1 MSFDIYTNDL
11 IEDAEKSLSKT
22 FLEVDNICIKNEQ
35 KVLKSMID
43 NNLVDADF
51 NPTDGYGYSDLG
63 RDKIDKIY
71 ASIFN
76 TEDALVR
83 FQIPSAT
90 SAISLALFSMLLPGD
105 EFISSDGMP
114 YDTLH
119 SIIGIN
125 NDPCSLSELGCKFS
139 YVDLLPAKYDASGKL
154 IETEK
159 YDIDKILN
167 KITDKTKLVMFQR
180 SKGYTVRH
188 SFMPHEIGS
197 AIKKIKE
204 KNQNIICM
212 VDNCYG
218 TFVCENEPSD
228 FGADIVIGS
237 LIKNAGGGI
246 TDCGAYIVG
255 KKDFIERCSFRLTAP
270 GIGKEVGASL
280 GFNKNIL
287 KGLYFA
293 PRSVANAVKTQLL
306 FSKCLECMG
315 YKTYPNS
322 MENRSDIITAIEF
335 GNKEKLENFTT
346 AIQKNSP
353 VNSNLRPIFDDMPGY
368 DSKVIMAA
376 GCFVAG
382 ASLELSADAPLKA
395 PYIVYLQG
403 GVNYGMSKMVLAN
416 ILDKK
421 GV

>member
-1 MSFDIYTNDL
+1 MNFKIYTNDL
-11 IEDAEKSLSKT
+11 IEDAEKSLSES
-22 FLEVDNICIKNEQ
+22 FLEIDKICISNEQ

-43 NNLVDADF
+43 NQLVDADF
-51 NPTDGYGYSDLG
+51 SPTDGYGYNDLG

-71 ASIFN
+71 ASIFH

-90 SAISLALFSMLLPGD
+90 SALSLVLFSILLPCD
-105 EFISSDGMP
+105 EFLSCDGMP

-119 SIIGIN
+119 SVIGIN
-125 NDPCSLSELGCKFS
+125 NEPCSLSEMGCKFS
-139 YVDLLPAKYDASGKL
+139 YVDLIPAKYDENGKL

-180 SKGYTVRH
+180 SKGYTTRH
-188 SFMPHEIGS
+188 SFNPAEIGS
-197 AIKKIKE
+197 VIKKIKE
-204 KNQNIICM
+204 KNNKIICM

-218 TFVCENEPSD
+218 TFVLDSEPSD
-228 FGADIVIGS
+228 FGADIIVGS

-246 TDCGAYIVG
+246 TDCGAYIAG
-255 KKDFIERCSFRLTAP
+255 KKDLIERCSYRLSAP
-270 GIGKEVGASL
+270 GIGKEIGASL

-293 PRSVANAVKTQLL
+293 PRSVANAIKTQLL
-306 FSKCLECMG
+306 FSKCFENLG
-315 YKTYPNS
+315 YKTYPNHL
-322 MENRSDIITAIEF
+322 EKRSDIITAIEF
-335 GNKEKLENFTT
+335 GSKEKLEQFTS
-346 AIQKNSP
+346 AIQNNSP

-376 GCFVAG
+376 GCFVSG
-382 ASLELSADAPLKA
+382 ASLELSADAPLKD

-403 GVNYGMSKMVLAN
+403 GVNYGMSKMVLSK
-416 ILDKK
+416 ILDAI
-421 GV
+421 GE